1 MELLRTLKTADYFTI
16 SNFVAGLLS
25 IFFSLH
31 GNFIV
36 ASFLMIAAFIF
47 DSLDGRVARATKK
60 ANKFGKELDSL
71 ADLTS
76 FGVAP
81 AVFGFSVGLNDLI
94 AIIALAFFATC
105 GLLRLARFNV
115 LEMKDF
121 MGMPITTNGLIFPSI
136 FLVFASFTGY
146 ILILYVIMGFLMISD
161 FKIKKL

>member
-1 MELLRTLKTADYFTI
+1 MKLLKTLKIADYFTMG
-16 SNFVAGLLS
+16 NFVAGLLS

-31 GNFIV
+31 GNFMT
-36 ASFLMIAAFIF
+36 ASILMIAAFIL

-60 ANKFGKELDSL
+60 SNNFGKELDSL

-81 AVFGFSVGLNDLI
+81 AVFGFSVGLNDII
-94 AIIALAFFATC
+94 AIIALVFFATC
-105 GLLRLARFNV
+105 GMLRLARFNV

-121 MGMPITTNGLIFPSI
+121 MGMPITTNGLLFPSI
-136 FLVFASFTGY
+136 FLIFASFTGY
-146 ILILYVIMGFLMISD
+146 VLVLYFIMGFLMISD